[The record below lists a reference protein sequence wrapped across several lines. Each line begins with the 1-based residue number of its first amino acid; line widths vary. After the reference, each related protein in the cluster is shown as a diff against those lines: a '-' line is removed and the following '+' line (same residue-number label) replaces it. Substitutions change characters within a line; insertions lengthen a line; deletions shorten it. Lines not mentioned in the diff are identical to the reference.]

1 LQAWM
6 TPGSARATRSQ
17 MSRSSNVRMGMT
29 SSMVLVAM
37 MLFCDRLTRI
47 SLTWQEPFR
56 RTMTKARR
64 SGRGPL
70 ASRQA
75 TYSDLM
81 GSWGL
86 WSVGVLGSVYFCESV
101 YLQCYDVELQ
111 RSVLV
116 VGLNNLSDLD
126 NLLDRKLVC
135 QSLLVIATK
144 FFDTM

>member
-1 LQAWM
+1 
-6 TPGSARATRSQ
+6 
-17 MSRSSNVRMGMT
+17 
-29 SSMVLVAM
+29 
-37 MLFCDRLTRI
+37 
-47 SLTWQEPFR
+47 
-56 RTMTKARR
+56 MTKARR

-144 FFDTM
+144 FFDTMVNNNSPRGCGTPFWELMFWELPV